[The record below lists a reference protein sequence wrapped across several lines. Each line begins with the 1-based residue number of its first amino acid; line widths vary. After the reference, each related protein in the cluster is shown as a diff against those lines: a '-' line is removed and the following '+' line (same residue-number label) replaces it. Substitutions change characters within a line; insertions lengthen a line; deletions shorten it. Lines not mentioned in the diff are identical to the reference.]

1 VALGITAGIHKGE
14 QDQHCVWPCVLRSF
28 PLEPA
33 LVARGP
39 LALLRSQASRGCPR
53 AAHRSAGGGCSQVN
67 QPPPRLSKANPAD
80 TQASGS
86 Y

>member
-53 AAHRSAGGGCSQVN
+53 AAHLRGGGCSQVN

-80 TQASGS
+80 TQASGGS